1 MLKTFKTK
9 NIKTK
14 NFNNSNLLV
23 YFLLQNGFISVHIG
37 TNINTLEIIENN
49 KKAALYSNLFILFV
63 ISCHKTI
70 CILCLLFPNFGD
82 WLFLLKISFVD
93 ILQKYYIRITII
105 NVHECYLDN
114 RCTITKYCFN
124 LILLVLNCWVIT

>member
-1 MLKTFKTK
+1 MKQRHRGVEEYFINICIMLKTFKTK

-14 NFNNSNLLV
+14 NFHIYNSNLLI

-37 TNINTLEIIENN
+37 TNALEIIENN

-82 WLFLLKISFVD
+82 
-93 ILQKYYIRITII
+93 
-105 NVHECYLDN
+105 
-114 RCTITKYCFN
+114 
-124 LILLVLNCWVIT
+124 